1 MDAPPDLDPRLGP
14 GAEFDAIRELLK
26 GEIDRIPHVRVGP
39 GDDALVLE
47 GDPPVVASSD
57 LSVEGIHFRRD
68 WVSLEEA
75 AYRATAAALS
85 DLAAMAAEPLGVLLS
100 LALPAGDRDRLAEIR
115 AGVRGALRAAGTHL
129 LGGDLV
135 ASPGPLTMDVTV
147 LGSTPTPLLRS
158 TARPGDELWVTGPLG
173 GCAAAVRAWR
183 AGEPPAPGTREA
195 FVRPP
200 NRIGEAHWLQQAG
213 LLHAGLD
220 LSDGLAGDARHMA
233 VASGVDLVL
242 EAEEIPIHPGA
253 DDLDLALRGG
263 EDYELLLA
271 APAGALQPRVG
282 ALRRAFDTTLYRVG
296 RVEAGSGLVFLQS
309 SGGDRTALSA
319 GGFDHLSP
327 AESA

>member
-1 MDAPPDLDPRLGP
+1 MTPQLGP
-14 GAEFDAIRELLK
+14 GSEFDAIRELLR
-26 GEIDRIPHVRVGP
+26 GGAADLPHVRVGP

-47 GDPPVVASSD
+47 GDPPVVASTD
-57 LSVEGIHFRRD
+57 LSIEGVHFRRD
-68 WVSLEEA
+68 WVTLGEA

-100 LALPAGDRDRLAEIR
+100 LGLPAGDRNRLGEIR
-115 AGVRGALRAAGTHL
+115 DGVRGALGDAGTHL

-135 ASPGPLTMDVTV
+135 SSSGPLVFDVTV
-147 LGSTPTPLLRS
+147 LGSTPSPLLRS
-158 TARPGDELWVTGPLG
+158 GARPGDELWVTGALG
-173 GCAAAVRAWR
+173 GSAAAVRAWE
-183 AGEPPAPGTREA
+183 AGEAPTDAARQA

-200 NRIGEAHWLQQAG
+200 SRLGEAHWLQQAG

-220 LSDGLAGDARHMA
+220 LSDGLAGDAGHLA
-233 VASGVDLVL
+233 AASRVDVVL
-242 EAEEIPIHPGA
+242 EAEAIPLHPAAA
-253 DDLDLALRGG
+253 DLELALRGG

-271 APAGALQPRVG
+271 APPGVLAPRLEALS
-282 ALRRAFDTTLYRVG
+282 RAFETTLYRVG

-309 SGGDRTALSA
+309 SGGDRAALST